1 MQIHSCEIP
10 FEPFRI
16 VWSSPFS
23 AETRIAVSSYN
34 KSLTNELKILKFTED
49 SIVNESEVKLTYPIC
64 DLKFSPSGSKDSVD
78 RLISCGDNLKLWQ
91 VLSDKCQLVSDI
103 PTSTEKVPLTTLDW
117 STFQESLVLVGGA
130 DGAATAVD
138 ASCGQIVARIIA
150 HDHPIHDICF
160 CGATP
165 TFITA
170 SFDGSLRFFDL
181 RDLQSSFIYYQ
192 TSMPLMQ
199 IDVSPFDSNYIA
211 SFSKDSPAVT
221 IIDTRHPGIP
231 VYVCEFE
238 ESPVT
243 CIGWSKGAQ
252 NSIVWSNRE
261 SNLLAAD
268 LADSMRPPA
277 QAVYNTEAPIEC
289 FSIFQNLIGMTLSNK
304 VDVIQYETDETDQET
319 EQSTISQEQQ
329 TGQ

>member
-1 MQIHSCEIP
+1 MLTHSCEIP

-16 VWSSPFS
+16 VWSSPYS
-23 AETRIAVSSYN
+23 AETRIAVSSFN
-34 KSLTNELKILKFTED
+34 KSLTNDLKILKFSEE
-49 SIVNESEVKLTYPIC
+49 SLINESEVKITYPTC
-64 DLKFSPSGSKDSVD
+64 DLKFSPNGSTDSID

-91 VLSDKCQLVSDI
+91 VLPDKCELISDI

-160 CGATP
+160 CGSTP

-199 IDVSPFDSNYIA
+199 IDVSPFDSNFIA

-238 ESPVT
+238 TSPVS

-252 NSIVWSNRE
+252 NSIVWSNRDQ
-261 SNLLAAD
+261 NLLVAD

-277 QAVYNTEAPIEC
+277 QAICNTDAPIEC
-289 FSIFQNLIGMTLSNK
+289 FSIFQSFIGMTLLNK
-304 VDVIQYETDETDQET
+304 VDVIQYEIEEAEQDD
-319 EQSTISQEQQ
+319 QSTISQEQQ
-329 TGQ
+329 PEQ

>member
-1 MQIHSCEIP
+1 MLTHSFDIP

-16 VWSSPFS
+16 VWSSPYS
-23 AETRIAVSSYN
+23 TETRIAVSSFN
-34 KSLTNELKILKFTED
+34 KSLSNDLKILKFTDD
-49 SIVNESEVKLTYPIC
+49 SIIEESEAKITYPIC
-64 DLKFSPSGSKDSVD
+64 DLKFLPGGCSEDMD

-91 VLSDKCQLVSDI
+91 TFPDKCQLISDI

-117 STFQESLVLVGGA
+117 STFQESLILVGGA

-138 ASCGQIVARIIA
+138 VSCGQIAAKIIA

-160 CGATP
+160 CGQTP
-165 TFITA
+165 TFVTA

-211 SFSKDSPAVT
+211 SFSKESNAVT

-231 VYVCEFE
+231 VYVCEYE
-238 ESPVT
+238 ESPVS
-243 CIGWSKGAQ
+243 CIGWSKGEQ
-252 NSIVWSNRE
+252 NSIVWSSRD

-268 LADSMRPPA
+268 LEDSMRPPP
-277 QAVYNTEAPIEC
+277 QIISNTEAPIEC
-289 FSIFQNLIGMTLSNK
+289 FSIFQNMIGMTLSTK
-304 VDVIQYETDETDQET
+304 VDVIQYEIEVEADQDD
-319 EQSTISQEQQ
+319 QAIIQEQQ
-329 TGQ
+329 QGQ

>member
-1 MQIHSCEIP
+1 MLTHSCIIP

-16 VWSSPFS
+16 EWSSPFS
-23 AETRIAVSSYN
+23 TETRLAVSSYN
-34 KSLTNELKILKFTED
+34 KSLQNYLKIIKFIGP
-49 SIVNESEVKLTYPIC
+49 SIANESEIEITYPIC
-64 DLKFSPSGSKDSVD
+64 DLKFSPSGSSDNND

-91 VLSDKCQLVSDI
+91 ILPEKIQLISDI

-117 STFQESLVLVGGA
+117 STFQESLVLVGGT

-138 ASCGQIVARIIA
+138 VSCGQIVARIIA

-192 TSMPLMQ
+192 TSMPLLR
-199 IDVSPFDSNYIA
+199 IGVSPFDSNYIA

-231 VYVCEFE
+231 VYVCEYQD
-238 ESPVT
+238 SPVS
-243 CIGWSKGAQ
+243 CIGWSRASQ
-252 NSIVWSNRE
+252 NSIIWSNRNMKIFSASLE
-261 SNLLAAD
+261 
-268 LADSMRPPA
+268 DSMHPKP
-277 QAVYNTEAPIEC
+277 QIIYNAEGQIEC
-289 FSIFQNLIGMTLSNK
+289 FSISPTLIGASLLNK
-304 VDVIQYETDETDQET
+304 VDVIKYVNNEDASPILNNQP
-319 EQSTISQEQQ
+319 QQ
-329 TGQ
+329 